1 MNTCKATVRVLL
13 AHRTYIIIYLVL
25 MGIMMFT
32 LSWSQITA
40 ANRTVADTY
49 EPEKVNVAVVDR
61 DANRGG
67 IADGLR
73 DYLSDSATLV
83 ELDDGP
89 ESLQQAV
96 ASNWTDLI
104 VIIPRGYA
112 DDFIEAVR
120 SGGDMPK
127 VETVT
132 SYTSGAG
139 TIGGMNVNG
148 FLSLTRIALIGE
160 SVQVDDSELAA
171 WYAKMIGGT
180 SSGSSAGGSAAGA
193 AGQMNEQ
200 MSGQMAA
207 GQNDDWSRL
216 MNGSADGSTTI
227 DLDSLPEGSL
237 SDLTTTDVR
246 AAAKRAART
255 AHDEKANRPVAVEN
269 VTSQDDRNAGA
280 ANPVASG
287 FGDTMK
293 TAIYPLFLT
302 LSVCVSLVARVF
314 GTGELR
320 RRLMATPSASIGLK
334 RMSVLCGFALLI
346 CMGYLV
352 VALGLT
358 AATGANIA
366 SIPVGGVIMTF
377 VSICM
382 FALMCTACGFMLGEF
397 GASDTVANGFANVFG
412 LLILFSSGIAFPMSM
427 MPDAMVAVAKL
438 TPGWWYCTAIDEALG
453 AGSAS
458 GTDMAGWA
466 AATGI
471 VALFAVAFVCVG
483 LAAGR
488 FRRSR
493 PNAVAST
500 VTQLAEA

>member
-49 EPEKVNVAVVDR
+49 EPEKVNVAVIDR
-61 DANRGG
+61 DSNRGD

-73 DYLSDSATLV
+73 NYLSDSATLV
-83 ELDDGP
+83 ELDDDS
-89 ESLQQAV
+89 ESLQHAV

-112 DDFIEAVR
+112 ADFLKAAQ

-148 FLSLTRIALIGE
+148 FLSLTRIALIGGN
-160 SVQVDDSELAA
+160 VQVSDGELAA
-171 WYAKMIGGT
+171 WYAKMMGGT
-180 SSGSSAGGSAAGA
+180 PAGGAASGSAA
-193 AGQMNEQ
+193 AGQD
-200 MSGQMAA
+200 G
-207 GQNDDWSRL
+207 DWSRF
-216 MNGSADGSTTI
+216 MNGSAEGSAAI
-227 DLDSLPEGSL
+227 DLDSLPEGTL
-237 SDLTTTDVR
+237 SGLTTANVQ

-255 AHDEKANRPVAVEN
+255 AHDAKVNRPVAVEN

-293 TAIYPLFLT
+293 TAVYPLFLT

-314 GTGELR
+314 GAGELR
-320 RRLMATPSASIGLK
+320 RRLMATPSTASIGLK
-334 RMSVLCGFALLI
+334 RMGVLCGFALLI
-346 CMGYLV
+346 CVGYLV

-358 AATGANIA
+358 AAAGANVA
-366 SIPVGGVIMTF
+366 SIPVAGVAMTF
-377 VSICM
+377 VSISM
-382 FALMCTACGFMLGEF
+382 FVLMCTACGFMLGEF

-427 MPDAMVAVAKL
+427 MPDVMVVIAKL

-453 AGSAS
+453 TGSAAA
-458 GTDMAGWA
+458 GMDMAGWV

-471 VALFAVAFVCVG
+471 VALFAIAFVCVG
-483 LAAGR
+483 LAVGR

-493 PNAVAST
+493 PTMAAPA

>member
-40 ANRTVADTY
+40 ATRTVADTY

-61 DANRGG
+61 DSNRGG
-67 IADGLR
+67 IAEGLR

-83 ELDDGP
+83 KLDDDP

-104 VIIPRGYA
+104 VIIPNGYA
-112 DDFIEAVR
+112 ADFLKAAQ
-120 SGGDMPK
+120 SGSDMPK

-139 TIGGMNVNG
+139 TIAGMNVNG
-148 FLSLTRIALIGE
+148 FLSLTRIALIGGN
-160 SVQVDDSELAA
+160 VQIDNSELAA
-171 WYAKMIGGT
+171 WYAKNAKMIGSTNPGET
-180 SSGSSAGGSAAGA
+180 AGSAT
-193 AGQMNEQ
+193 
-200 MSGQMAA
+200 A
-207 GQNDDWSRL
+207 GQNGDWSQV
-216 MNGSADGSTTI
+216 MDDSSTF
-227 DLDSLPEGSL
+227 DLNSLPEGTL
-237 SDLTTTDVR
+237 SGLTITDMQS
-246 AAAKRAART
+246 AAKRAART
-255 AHDEKANRPVAVEN
+255 AHDAKANRPVAVEDI
-269 VTSQDDRNAGA
+269 TSQDDQKADT

-314 GTGELR
+314 GAGELR
-320 RRLMATPSASIGLK
+320 RRLMASPSTASIGIK
-334 RMSVLCGFALLI
+334 RMGVLCGFALLI
-346 CMGYLV
+346 CVGYLV
-352 VALGLT
+352 AAMGLT
-358 AATGANIA
+358 AAAGVNIA
-366 SIPVGGVIMTF
+366 SIPVDGVMMTF
-377 VSICM
+377 TSICM

-397 GASDTVANGFANVFG
+397 GASDMVANGFANVFG
-412 LLILFSSGIAFPMSM
+412 LLILFASGIAFPMSM
-427 MPDAMVAVAKL
+427 MPDMMVTIARL
-438 TPGWWYCTAIDEALG
+438 TPGWWYCTAIDNALG
-453 AGSAS
+453 FGSATF
-458 GTDMAGWA
+458 GVDAGGWA
-466 AATGI
+466 VATGI

>member
-32 LSWSQITA
+32 LSWSQISA
-40 ANRTVADTY
+40 ATRTVADTY
-49 EPEKVNVAVVDR
+49 EPEKVNVAVIDR
-61 DANRGG
+61 DTNRGG
-67 IADGLR
+67 IAEGLR

-83 ELDDGP
+83 ELNDDA

-112 DDFIEAVR
+112 ADFLKAAQ
-120 SGGDMPK
+120 SGADMPK

-148 FLSLTRIALIGE
+148 FLTLTRIALIGGN
-160 SVQVDDSELAA
+160 VKIDDSALAA
-171 WYAKMIGGT
+171 WYAQYA
-180 SSGSSAGGSAAGA
+180 SSSAVSGQNGDWSQVMDGSS
-193 AGQMNEQ
+193 
-200 MSGQMAA
+200 
-207 GQNDDWSRL
+207 
-216 MNGSADGSTTI
+216 TF
-227 DLDSLPEGSL
+227 DLNSLPEGTL
-237 SDLTTTDVR
+237 SDLTTRDVQS
-246 AAAKRAART
+246 AAKRAART
-255 AHDEKANRPVAVEN
+255 AHDAKVNRPVAVEN
-269 VTSQDDRNAGA
+269 VTTQNDRETTTTNSG
-280 ANPVASG
+280 ASG

-314 GTGELR
+314 GAGELR
-320 RRLMATPSASIGLK
+320 RRLMASPSTASIGLK
-334 RMSVLCGFALLI
+334 RMGVLCGFALLI
-346 CMGYLV
+346 CVGYLA
-352 VALGLT
+352 VALGLI
-358 AATGANIA
+358 AAAGVDIA
-366 SIPVGGVIMTF
+366 SIPVSGVVMTF

-397 GASDTVANGFANVFG
+397 GASDMVANGFANVFG
-412 LLILFSSGIAFPMSM
+412 LLILFTSGIAFPMSM
-427 MPDAMVAVAKL
+427 MPDMMVTIARF
-438 TPGWWYCTAIDEALG
+438 TPGWWYCTAIDNALG
-453 AGSAS
+453 FGSATS
-458 GTDMAGWA
+458 GVDVGDWA
-466 AATGI
+466 VATVI
-471 VALFAVAFVCVG
+471 VMLFSLAFVCVG
-483 LAAGR
+483 LAAGKY
-488 FRRSR
+488 RRSR

>member
-40 ANRTVADTY
+40 ATRTVADTY
-49 EPEKVNVAVVDR
+49 EPEKVNIAVIDR
-61 DANRGG
+61 DSNRGG
-67 IADGLR
+67 IAEGLC

-83 ELDDGP
+83 ELDDDS
-89 ESLQQAV
+89 ESLQHAV

-112 DDFIEAVR
+112 ADFLKAAQ

-148 FLSLTRIALIGE
+148 FLSLTRIALIGRN
-160 SVQVDDSELAA
+160 VQIDDSELAA
-171 WYAKMIGGT
+171 WYAQYAK
-180 SSGSSAGGSAAGA
+180 SSAVTGQNGDWSQVMDGSS
-193 AGQMNEQ
+193 
-200 MSGQMAA
+200 
-207 GQNDDWSRL
+207 
-216 MNGSADGSTTI
+216 TF
-227 DLDSLPEGSL
+227 DLTSLPEGTL
-237 SDLTTTDVR
+237 SNLTTADVQS
-246 AAAKRAART
+246 AAKRAART
-255 AHDEKANRPVAVEN
+255 AHDAKVNRPVVVEN
-269 VTSQDDRNAGA
+269 ITTQDDQEAST
-280 ANPVASG
+280 ANSAASG

-314 GTGELR
+314 GAGELR
-320 RRLMATPSASIGLK
+320 RRLMASPSTASIGLK
-334 RMSVLCGFALLI
+334 RMGVLCGFALLI
-346 CMGYLV
+346 CVGYLFI
-352 VALGLT
+352 ALGLT
-358 AATGANIA
+358 AAAGANIA
-366 SIPVGGVIMTF
+366 SIPIDGVMMTF
-377 VSICM
+377 ISICM

-412 LLILFSSGIAFPMSM
+412 LLILFASGIAFPMSM
-427 MPDAMVAVAKL
+427 MPDAMVTIAKL
-438 TPGWWYCTAIDEALG
+438 TPGWWYCTAIDNALG
-453 AGSAS
+453 FGSATS
-458 GTDMAGWA
+458 GTDVGSWA
-466 AATGI
+466 VATSI
-471 VALFAVAFVCVG
+471 VTLFAIALVCVG

-488 FRRSR
+488 FRHSR

-500 VTQLAEA
+500 VTQLAEV

>member
-1 MNTCKATVRVLL
+1 MNTCKATVRVLV

-40 ANRTVADTY
+40 ATRTVADTY
-49 EPEKVNVAVVDR
+49 EPEKVNVAVIDR

-67 IADGLR
+67 IAEELR

-83 ELDDGP
+83 ELDDDA

-112 DDFIEAVR
+112 ADFLKAAQ
-120 SGGDMPK
+120 SGSDMPK

-148 FLSLTRIALIGE
+148 FLSLTRIALIGGN
-160 SVQVDDSELAA
+160 VKIDDSALAA
-171 WYAKMIGGT
+171 QYAQYAN
-180 SSGSSAGGSAAGA
+180 SFA
-193 AGQMNEQ
+193 
-200 MSGQMAA
+200 AA
-207 GQNDDWSRL
+207 GQNDDWSQAVG
-216 MNGSADGSTTI
+216 GSSTF
-227 DLDSLPEGSL
+227 DLNSLPEGTL
-237 SDLTTTDVR
+237 SDLTTSDVQS
-246 AAAKRAART
+246 AAKRAART
-255 AHDEKANRPVAVEN
+255 AHDAKVNRPVVVEN
-269 VTSQDDRNAGA
+269 ITTRDDREAST
-280 ANPVASG
+280 ANSGASG

-314 GTGELR
+314 GAGELR
-320 RRLMATPSASIGLK
+320 RRLMASPSTASIGLK
-334 RMSVLCGFALLI
+334 RMGVLCGFALLI
-346 CMGYLV
+346 CVGYLA
-352 VALGLT
+352 VALGLI
-358 AATGANIA
+358 AAAGVDIT
-366 SIPVGGVIMTF
+366 SIPVSGVMMTF

-382 FALMCTACGFMLGEF
+382 FSLMCTACGFMLGEF
-397 GASDTVANGFANVFG
+397 GASDMVANGFANVFG
-412 LLILFSSGIAFPMSM
+412 LLILFTSGIAFPMSM
-427 MPDAMVAVAKL
+427 MPDMMVTVARL
-438 TPGWWYCTAIDEALG
+438 TPGWWYCTAIDNALG
-453 AGSAS
+453 FGSAAS
-458 GTDMAGWA
+458 GVDAGGWA
-466 AATGI
+466 VATGI
-471 VALFAVAFVCVG
+471 VMLFSLAFVCVG
-483 LAAGR
+483 LAAGKY
-488 FRRSR
+488 RRSR